1 MKRLI
6 PLLTGFTFLVCLA
19 CVKDVDFDQIED
31 VVLTPVYEVDLI
43 YSQFDTDDYID
54 NQLPPDT
61 PIVVP
66 PIRDTLNYDLTSTD
80 FAIENLDRIELTFEF
95 RNTIE
100 TSFEFTYQF
109 LSSSNQP
116 VGVSRTIFVTPGE
129 GENTQPVISYS
140 DPNPIVIDD
149 QELDQLS
156 TARRLATEL
165 RVNNANSNLRGRL
178 ELRSKAAY
186 YINYDL

>member
-165 RVNNANSNLRGRL
+165 RVNNANSNLRGKL

>member
-6 PLLTGFTFLVCLA
+6 PLLTGFTLLVCLA
-19 CVKDVDFDQIED
+19 CVKDVDFDQIEN

>member
-6 PLLTGFTFLVCLA
+6 PLLAGFTFLVCLA

-165 RVNNANSNLRGRL
+165 RVNNANSNLRGKL

>member
-6 PLLTGFTFLVCLA
+6 PLFTGLTSLVFFA
-19 CVKDVDFDQIED
+19 CVEDVDFDQIED

-43 YSQFDTDDYID
+43 YSEFDTDDYID

-61 PIVVP
+61 PIPVP

-80 FAIENLDRIELTFEF
+80 FAIENLERIELTFEF

-100 TSFEFTYQF
+100 TSFEFSYQF

-116 VGVSRTIFVTPGE
+116 LGRVRTIFVVPGD
-129 GENTQPVISYS
+129 GENTQPIISFS
-140 DPNPIVIDD
+140 DPNPVVINN
-149 QELDQLS
+149 QELNQLS
-156 TARRLATEL
+156 NATRLATEL
-165 RVNNANSNLRGRL
+165 RVNNANSNLRGKL

-186 YINYDL
+186 YINYEL

>member
-6 PLLTGFTFLVCLA
+6 PLLAGFTFLVCLA

>member
-1 MKRLI
+1 MPLI
-6 PLLTGFTFLVCLA
+6 TGFTFLIFVA
-19 CVKDVDFDQIED
+19 CVEEVDFDQIED
-31 VVLTPVYEVDLI
+31 IVLTPVYEVDLI
-43 YSQFDTDDYID
+43 YSKFNADDYID

-61 PIVVP
+61 PIVVL
-66 PIRDTLNYDLTSTD
+66 PIQDTLNYDLTSTD

-116 VGVSRTIFVTPGE
+116 VGISRTIFITPGE
-129 GENTQPVISYS
+129 GENTQPVVSNS
-140 DPNPIVIDD
+140 DPNPIVIED

-165 RVNNANSNLRGRL
+165 RVNNANSNLRGIL

>member
-66 PIRDTLNYDLTSTD
+66 PIQDTLNYDLTSTD

-100 TSFEFTYQF
+100 TSFEFTFQF

-116 VGVSRTIFVTPGE
+116 VGISRTIFITPGE

-149 QELDQLS
+149 QELGQLS

>member
-1 MKRLI
+1 
-6 PLLTGFTFLVCLA
+6 
-19 CVKDVDFDQIED
+19 
-31 VVLTPVYEVDLI
+31 
-43 YSQFDTDDYID
+43 
-54 NQLPPDT
+54 
-61 PIVVP
+61 
-66 PIRDTLNYDLTSTD
+66 
-80 FAIENLDRIELTFEF
+80 
-95 RNTIE
+95 
-100 TSFEFTYQF
+100 SFEFTFQF

-116 VGVSRTIFVTPGE
+116 VGISRTIFITPGE

-149 QELDQLS
+149 QELGQLS